1 MKKFSTFIPN
11 GTFSFEDDIETKRIA
26 YPKEHTDSR
35 RANSVNFVVDKSTSR
50 DYKNQ
55 LQLSKMSRSPSF
67 GFPYENAQNTDK
79 KPIVTRSNT
88 A

>member
-26 YPKEHTDSR
+26 YSKEHLDSR
-35 RANSVNFVVDKSTSR
+35 RANSVNFIVDKSTSR

-55 LQLSKMSRSPSF
+55 LRLSKKSRSPSF
-67 GFPYENAQNTDK
+67 SSPYENAPNPDN
-79 KPIVTRSNT
+79 KPIVTRSYT

>member
-1 MKKFSTFIPN
+1 MKKFSIPN
-11 GTFSFEDDIETKRIA
+11 GTFSFEDDVETKRIA

-35 RANSVNFVVDKSTSR
+35 RANSVNFNVDRSTSR
-50 DYKNQ
+50 DYKSQ
-55 LQLSKMSRSPSF
+55 LQLSKKAGSLS
-67 GFPYENAQNTDK
+67 FPYENATNN